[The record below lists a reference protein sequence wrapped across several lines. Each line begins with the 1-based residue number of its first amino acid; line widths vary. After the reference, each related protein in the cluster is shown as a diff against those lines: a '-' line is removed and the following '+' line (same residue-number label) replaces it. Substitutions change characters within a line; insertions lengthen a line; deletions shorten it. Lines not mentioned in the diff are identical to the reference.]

1 MVRSLWSAATGMNA
15 QQTNVDTISNNLA
28 NVNTTGYKAQGAQ
41 FKSLLYQELQTVT
54 TTANGEPKPVTSQVG
69 LGVRTASINQYFSQG
84 SFLNTDN
91 PAGMAISGDGFFSYF
106 DTDGTTRLYTRN
118 GNFSWAL
125 ATNGGTDLVLT
136 TSDGNRV
143 LGVNGAEIRVTGNLV
158 ASRITIDGEGKI
170 YYPNDDGVPTQINN
184 LQIGLWQFPNREGL
198 ERVGSAA
205 WKETEASGAAVRET
219 DANGNAVA
227 NATFERST
235 IVQGYLEGSNV
246 NVATEMVNLIVA
258 QRAYEMNSTAIQT
271 TDEMMQ
277 TANSL
282 KR

>member
-41 FKSLLYQELQTVT
+41 FKSLLYQQLQTVT
-54 TTANGEPKPVTSQVG
+54 TTSNGDPKPTTSQVG
-69 LGVRTASINQYFSQG
+69 LGTRTSTINQFFSQG
-84 SFLNTDN
+84 SFQESAN
-91 PAGMAISGDGFFSYF
+91 PASMAISGDGFFKIYGA
-106 DTDGTTRLYTRN
+106 DGETELFTRN
-118 GNFSWAL
+118 GNFTWAL
-125 ATNGGTDLVLT
+125 NGEGGGLILT
-136 TSDGNRV
+136 TAEGNKV
-143 LGVNGAEIRVTGNLV
+143 LSSNDEEITVDGNLV
-158 ASRITIDGEGKI
+158 ASRITIDNEGYI
-170 YYPNDDGVPTQINN
+170 YYPDEEGVPQ
-184 LQIGLWQFPNREGL
+184 QVAGPIGLWQFPNREGL
-198 ERVGSAA
+198 QRVGGVSWQQTA
-205 WKETEASGAAVRET
+205 ASGEAINEIEEGDDLR
-219 DANGNAVA
+219 
-227 NATFERST
+227 RSE

-277 TANSL
+277 TANQL

>member
-28 NVNTTGYKAQGAQ
+28 NVNTSGYKGQVAQ

-54 TTANGEPKPVTSQVG
+54 TTANGAPKPISSQVG
-69 LGVRTASINQYFSQG
+69 LGTRVSAINQLFKQG
-84 SFLNTDN
+84 SFLSSDN
-91 PAGMAISGDGFFSYF
+91 PAALAIGGDGFFSYM
-106 DTDGTTRLYTRN
+106 DADGQTQLYTRN

-125 ATNGGTDLVLT
+125 QAVGGTTLILT
-136 TSDGNRV
+136 TAEGNPV
-143 LGVNGAEIRVTGNLV
+143 LDINGQQITVDNAV
-158 ASRITIDGEGKI
+158 ASRITIDGSGAI
-170 YYPNDDGVPTQINN
+170 YYPDEQGV
-184 LQIGLWQFPNREGL
+184 LQDTGKKIGLWQFRNREGL

-205 WKETEASGAAVRET
+205 WKQTPASGEPI
-219 DANGNAVA
+219 NESQNPQGIKLS
-227 NATFERST
+227 E

-246 NVATEMVNLIVA
+246 NVANEMVNLIVA

-277 TANSL
+277 TANGL

>member
-28 NVNTTGYKAQGAQ
+28 NVNTVGYKAQGAQ

-54 TTANGEPKPVTSQVG
+54 TTANGTPKPTNSQVG
-69 LGVRTASINQYFSQG
+69 LGVRTSTINQFFSQG
-84 SFLNTDN
+84 SFQNSDN
-91 PAGMAISGDGFFSYF
+91 PAALAISGDGFFSYM
-106 DTDGTTRLYTRN
+106 DADGETQLYTRN
-118 GNFSWAL
+118 GNFTWAL
-125 ATNGGTDLVLT
+125 TETGGTTVELT
-136 TSDGNRV
+136 TAEGNPV
-143 LGVNGAEIRVTGNLV
+143 LDINGNAITIDNAI
-158 ASRITIDGEGKI
+158 ASRITIGGDGRI
-170 YYPNDDGVPTQINN
+170 YYPNEEGVPEPVND
-184 LQIGLWQFPNREGL
+184 LQIGIWQFRNREGL

-205 WKETEASGAAVRET
+205 WRETAASGEPVLEAEADDIKVSE
-219 DANGNAVA
+219 
-227 NATFERST
+227 

-277 TANSL
+277 TANGL

>member
-28 NVNTTGYKAQGAQ
+28 NVNTTGFKAQGAQ

-54 TTANGEPKPVTSQVG
+54 TTANGEPKPTNSQVG
-69 LGVRTASINQYFSQG
+69 LGVRTSTINQFFSQG
-84 SFLNTDN
+84 SFQNSDN
-91 PAGMAISGDGFFSYF
+91 PAALAISGDGFFAYQAA
-106 DTDGTTRLYTRN
+106 DGETTQYTRN
-118 GNFSWAL
+118 GNFTWAL
-125 ATNGGTDLVLT
+125 TEVGGTDLVLT
-136 TSDGNRV
+136 TAEGNKV
-143 LGVNGAEIRVTGNLV
+143 LDIGGNEIVVGNNAV
-158 ASRITIDGEGKI
+158 ASRITIGGDGKI
-170 YYPNDDGVPTQINN
+170 YYPNADGVPTQVGN

-205 WKETEASGAAVRET
+205 WIQSAASGEPILESN
-219 DANGNAVA
+219 ANGGIKPS
-227 NATFERST
+227 E

-277 TANSL
+277 TANQL

>member
-28 NVNTTGYKAQGAQ
+28 NVNTTGFKAQGAQ

-54 TTANGEPKPVTSQVG
+54 TTANGAPKPTNSQVG
-69 LGVRTASINQYFSQG
+69 LGVRTSTINQFFSQG
-84 SFLNTDN
+84 SFQNSDN
-91 PAGMAISGDGFFSYF
+91 PAALAISGDGFFSYL
-106 DTDGTTRLYTRN
+106 DADGETMLYTRN
-118 GNFSWAL
+118 GNFTWAL
-125 ATNGGTDLVLT
+125 TETGGDTLTLT
-136 TSDGNRV
+136 TAEGNKV
-143 LGVNGAEIRVTGNLV
+143 LDVNGEAMEIAGAI
-158 ASRITIDGEGKI
+158 ASRITIGGDGKV
-170 YYPNDDGVPTQINN
+170 YYPDDDGVPTDTG
-184 LQIGLWQFPNREGL
+184 LQIGLFQFTNREGL

-205 WKETEASGAAVRET
+205 WKETAASGEPIIESESDAVDPSE
-219 DANGNAVA
+219 
-227 NATFERST
+227 

-277 TANSL
+277 TANGL

>member
-15 QQTNVDTISNNLA
+15 QQINVDTISNNLA

-54 TTANGEPKPVTSQVG
+54 TTANGDPKPTNSQVG
-69 LGVRTASINQYFSQG
+69 LGVITSTINQYFSQG
-84 SFLNTDN
+84 SFLNSDN
-91 PAGMAISGDGFFSYF
+91 PAAMAISGDGFFSYF
-106 DTDGTTRLYTRN
+106 DADGETQLYTRN
-118 GNFSWAL
+118 GNFTWAL
-125 ATNGGTDLVLT
+125 AENGGTDLVLT
-136 TSDGNRV
+136 TAEGNKV
-143 LGVNGAEIRVTGNLV
+143 LGINGAEIVVNGNRV
-158 ASRITIDGEGKI
+158 ASRITIGGDGKI
-170 YYPNDDGVPTQINN
+170 YYPNAEGVPEEVGP
-184 LQIGLWQFPNREGL
+184 QIGIWQFSNREGL

-205 WKETEASGAAVRET
+205 WKETAASGEAINENNAG
-219 DANGNAVA
+219 NGIQ
-227 NATFERST
+227 RSE

>member
-28 NVNTTGYKAQGAQ
+28 NVNTVGYKAQGAQ

-54 TTANGEPKPVTSQVG
+54 TTSNGNPKPTNSQVG
-69 LGVRTASINQYFSQG
+69 LGVRTSTINQFFSQG
-84 SFLNTDN
+84 SFQNSDN
-91 PAGMAISGDGFFSYF
+91 PAALAISGDGFFSYM
-106 DTDGTTRLYTRN
+106 DADGETQLYTRN
-118 GNFSWAL
+118 GNFTWAL
-125 ATNGGTDLVLT
+125 TETGGTTVELT
-136 TSDGNRV
+136 TAEGNPVLDIDGNAITID
-143 LGVNGAEIRVTGNLV
+143 NAI
-158 ASRITIDGEGKI
+158 ASRITIGGDGKI
-170 YYPNDDGVPTQINN
+170 YYPNEEGVPEPVNN
-184 LQIGLWQFPNREGL
+184 LQIGIWQFRNREGL

-205 WKETEASGAAVRET
+205 WKQTAASGEPVLEA
-219 DANGNAVA
+219 DADNIKVS
-227 NATFERST
+227 E

-277 TANSL
+277 TANGL

>member
-54 TTANGEPKPVTSQVG
+54 TTANGDPKPTTSQVG
-69 LGVRTASINQYFSQG
+69 LGVRTSTINQFFRQG
-84 SFLNTDN
+84 SFLNSDN
-91 PAGMAISGDGFFSYF
+91 PAAMAISGDGFFSYF
-106 DTDGTTRLYTRN
+106 DTDGTTQLYTRN
-118 GNFSWAL
+118 GNFTWAL
-125 ATNGGTDLVLT
+125 AETGGTDLVLT
-136 TSDGNRV
+136 TAEGNKV
-143 LGVNGAEIRVTGNLV
+143 LGIDDQEIRVTGNLV
-158 ASRITIDGEGKI
+158 ASRITIGGDGKI
-170 YYPNDDGVPTQINN
+170 YYPNADGVPTQVGNF
-184 LQIGLWQFPNREGL
+184 QIEMYQFPNREGL

-205 WKETEASGAAVRET
+205 WKETAASGAVIKESTA
-219 DANGNAVA
+219 AGNGIKPS
-227 NATFERST
+227 E

-258 QRAYEMNSTAIQT
+258 QRAYEMNAKAITT
-271 TDEMMQ
+271 TDEMMEL
-277 TANSL
+277 ANNL

>member
-54 TTANGEPKPVTSQVG
+54 TTANGNPKPTNSQVG
-69 LGVRTASINQYFSQG
+69 LGVRTSTINQYFSQG
-84 SFLNTDN
+84 SFLENAN
-91 PAGMAISGDGFFSYF
+91 PSALAISGDGFFSYL
-106 DTDGTTRLYTRN
+106 DTDGATRLYTRN
-118 GNFSWAL
+118 GNFTWAL
-125 ATNGGTDLVLT
+125 AAAGGTDLVLT
-136 TSDGNRV
+136 NAEGNKI
-143 LGVNGAEIRVTGNLV
+143 LDVNGAQITVTGNAV
-158 ASRITIDGEGKI
+158 ASRITIGGDGRI
-170 YYPNDDGVPTQINN
+170 YYPDAQGVPQPVNN

-205 WKETEASGAAVRET
+205 WRETAASGVAINENQAA
-219 DANGNAVA
+219 GNIR
-227 NATFERST
+227 RSE

>member
-28 NVNTTGYKAQGAQ
+28 NVNTTGYKAQVAQ
-41 FKSLLYQELQTVT
+41 FKSLLYQELQTIT
-54 TTANGEPKPVTSQVG
+54 TTENGAPKPVSSQVG
-69 LGVRTASINQYFSQG
+69 LGTRVSAINQLFKQG
-84 SFLNTDN
+84 SFLSSDN
-91 PAGMAISGDGFFSYF
+91 PAALAIGGDGFFAYNSA
-106 DTDGTTRLYTRN
+106 DGTRLYTRN

-125 ATNGGTDLVLT
+125 DANNTDLVLT
-136 TSDGNRV
+136 TAEGNKVLGIDGNPIV
-143 LGVNGAEIRVTGNLV
+143 VAGNGRV

-170 YYPNDDGVPTQINN
+170 YYPDDAGVPVQVGTM
-184 LQIGLWQFPNREGL
+184 QIGLWQFPNREGL

-205 WKETEASGAAVRET
+205 WKATQSSGAAIQE
-219 DANGNAVA
+219 NGA
-227 NATFERST
+227 NAGNNNNIKRSE

-246 NVATEMVNLIVA
+246 NVANEMVNLIVA

-277 TANSL
+277 TANGL

>member
-41 FKSLLYQELQTVT
+41 FKSLLYQELQTIT
-54 TTANGEPKPVTSQVG
+54 TTANGAPKPTTSQVG
-69 LGVRTASINQYFSQG
+69 LGVRTSTINQYFSQG
-84 SFLNTDN
+84 SYQENAN
-91 PAGMAISGDGFFSYF
+91 PAALAIGGDGFFKYQGA
-106 DTDGTTRLYTRN
+106 TDGEVFYTRN
-118 GNFSWAL
+118 GNFTWAL
-125 ATNGGTDLVLT
+125 AQTGGTDLVLT
-136 TSDGNRV
+136 TAEGNKV
-143 LGVNGAEIRVTGNLV
+143 LDINGAEIRVAGNAV
-158 ASRITIDGEGKI
+158 ASRITIGSDGRI
-170 YYPNDDGVPTQINN
+170 YYPDAQGVPQPVNN
-184 LQIGLWQFPNREGL
+184 LQIGLYQFPNREGL
-198 ERVGSAA
+198 QRVGSAA
-205 WKETEASGAAVRET
+205 WQATPASGAEINENNAG
-219 DANGNAVA
+219 NGIKKS
-227 NATFERST
+227 E

-271 TDEMMQ
+271 TDQMMQ

>member
-28 NVNTTGYKAQGAQ
+28 NVNTAGYKAQGAQ

-54 TTANGEPKPVTSQVG
+54 TTANGAPKPVTSQVG
-69 LGVRTASINQYFSQG
+69 LGTRVASINQYFKQG
-84 SFLNTDN
+84 SFLTNDN
-91 PAGMAISGDGFFSYF
+91 PAAMAISGDGFFGYLGS
-106 DTDGTTRLYTRN
+106 DGTSRYYTRN

-125 ATNGGTDLVLT
+125 SEAGGTTLVLT
-136 TSDGNRV
+136 TAEGNKV
-143 LGVNGAEIRVTGNLV
+143 MDINGAEITVDGNRV
-158 ASRITIDGEGKI
+158 ASRITIGGDGKI
-170 YYPNDDGVPTQINN
+170 YYPDEAGVPQD
-184 LQIGLWQFPNREGL
+184 LGKQIGLWQFPNREGL
-198 ERVGSAA
+198 ERIGSVAFQ
-205 WKETEASGAAVRET
+205 ETPASGAVINENTA
-219 DANGNAVA
+219 AAGIK
-227 NATFERST
+227 RSE

-277 TANSL
+277 TANGL

>member
-41 FKSLLYQELQTVT
+41 FKSLLYQELQTIT
-54 TTANGEPKPVTSQVG
+54 TTANGAPKPTTSQVG
-69 LGVRTASINQYFSQG
+69 LGVRTSTINQYFSQG
-84 SFLNTDN
+84 SYQENAN
-91 PAGMAISGDGFFSYF
+91 PAALAIGGDGFFKYQGAA
-106 DTDGTTRLYTRN
+106 DGEVFYTRN
-118 GNFSWAL
+118 GNFTWAL
-125 ATNGGTDLVLT
+125 DNGNALVLT
-136 TSDGNRV
+136 TAEGNKVLGINDNPIQVDGNF
-143 LGVNGAEIRVTGNLV
+143 V
-158 ASRITIDGEGKI
+158 ASRITIGGDGKI
-170 YYPNDDGVPTQINN
+170 YYPDAQGVPQEVNGQ
-184 LQIGLWQFPNREGL
+184 QIGLWQFPNREGL
-198 ERVGSAA
+198 QRVGSVA
-205 WKETEASGAAVRET
+205 WQETAASGAAINENQGG
-219 DANGNAVA
+219 ANIKKS
-227 NATFERST
+227 EL
-235 IVQGYLEGSNV
+235 VQGYLEGSNV

>member
-54 TTANGEPKPVTSQVG
+54 TTANGTPKPTNSQVG
-69 LGVRTASINQYFSQG
+69 LGVRTSTINQYFSQG
-84 SFLNTDN
+84 SFLTNDN
-91 PAGMAISGDGFFSYF
+91 PAALAISGDGFFGF
-106 DTDGTTRLYTRN
+106 QAADGETVQYTRN
-118 GNFSWAL
+118 GNFTWAL
-125 ATNGGTDLVLT
+125 AEVGGTDLVLT
-136 TSDGNRV
+136 TAEGNKV
-143 LGVNGAEIRVTGNLV
+143 LDPTGNEIRVTGNAV
-158 ASRITIDGEGKI
+158 ASRITIGGDGKI
-170 YYPNDDGVPTQINN
+170 YYPDDQGVPQQVNG
-184 LQIGLWQFPNREGL
+184 LQIGLWQFSNREGL

-205 WKETEASGAAVRET
+205 WIETAASGEPIPEEGAAGIKPSE
-219 DANGNAVA
+219 
-227 NATFERST
+227 

>member
-41 FKSLLYQELQTVT
+41 FKSLLYQELQTIT
-54 TTANGEPKPVTSQVG
+54 TTANGAPKPTTSQVG
-69 LGVRTASINQYFSQG
+69 LGVRTSTINQYFSQG
-84 SFLNTDN
+84 SFQENAN
-91 PAGMAISGDGFFSYF
+91 PAAIAISGDGFFKYQGA
-106 DTDGTTRLYTRN
+106 TDGEVLYTRN
-118 GNFSWAL
+118 GNFTWAL
-125 ATNGGTDLVLT
+125 DNGNALVLT
-136 TSDGNRV
+136 TAEGNKVLGINDQPIQVDGNM
-143 LGVNGAEIRVTGNLV
+143 V
-158 ASRITIDGEGKI
+158 ASRITIGGDGKI
-170 YYPNDDGVPTQINN
+170 YYPNAQGVPTEVGGM
-184 LQIGLWQFPNREGL
+184 QIGLWQFPNREGL
-198 ERVGSAA
+198 QRVGSVA
-205 WKETEASGAAVRET
+205 WQETAASGAAINENQ
-219 DANGNAVA
+219 AAGNIK
-227 NATFERST
+227 RSEL
-235 IVQGYLEGSNV
+235 VQGYLEGSNV

>member
-41 FKSLLYQELQTVT
+41 FKSLLYQELQTIT
-54 TTANGEPKPVTSQVG
+54 TTANGAPKPTTSQVG
-69 LGVRTASINQYFSQG
+69 LGVRTSTINQYFSQG
-84 SFLNTDN
+84 SFQENAN
-91 PAGMAISGDGFFSYF
+91 PAAIAISGDGFFKYQGATENEVF
-106 DTDGTTRLYTRN
+106 YTRN
-118 GNFSWAL
+118 GNFTWAL
-125 ATNGGTDLVLT
+125 DAGNALVLT
-136 TSDGNRV
+136 TAEGNKVIGTSGNPIQVDGNF
-143 LGVNGAEIRVTGNLV
+143 V
-158 ASRITIDGEGKI
+158 ASRITIGGDGKI
-170 YYPNDDGVPTQINN
+170 YYPDAQGVPQEVNGQQIS
-184 LQIGLWQFPNREGL
+184 LWQFPNREGL
-198 ERVGSAA
+198 QRIGSVA
-205 WKETEASGAAVRET
+205 WQQTAASGAAIDENQGG
-219 DANGNAVA
+219 ANIK
-227 NATFERST
+227 RSEL
-235 IVQGYLEGSNV
+235 VQGYLEGSNV

>member
-1 MVRSLWSAATGMNA
+1 MNA

-54 TTANGEPKPVTSQVG
+54 TTANGSPKPTNSQVG
-69 LGVRTASINQYFSQG
+69 LGVRTSTINQFFSQG
-84 SFLNTDN
+84 SFQDSDN
-91 PAGMAISGDGFFSYF
+91 PAALAISGDGFFAYQAA
-106 DTDGTTRLYTRN
+106 DGETINYTRN
-118 GNFSWAL
+118 GNFTWAL
-125 ATNGGTDLVLT
+125 SEIGGTDLVLT
-136 TSDGNRV
+136 TAEGNKV
-143 LGVNGAEIRVTGNLV
+143 LDVGGNEILVTGNAV
-158 ASRITIDGEGKI
+158 ASRITIGGDGRI
-170 YYPNDDGVPTQINN
+170 YYPDDEGVPQPVGN

-198 ERVGSAA
+198 ERIGSAA
-205 WKETEASGAAVRET
+205 WIETAASGEAILESEADNIKPSE
-219 DANGNAVA
+219 
-227 NATFERST
+227 